1 MVTPMSL
8 DIARRYPAEQ
18 IRFAAD
24 GAAEEAEWVGEFLSA
39 AGITPG
45 EASRLTPGL
54 LLDLGGARRLWAWE
68 AAGLDAHLVA
78 GLPSARNALGHVI
91 DIITAA
97 AADRA
102 ALARAGALGRA
113 VFDLRM
119 SRFAW
124 AGPTELR
131 ADVALGTPDD
141 EDLLEAVA
149 DLLLWAVRRP
159 TRPIR

>member
-1 MVTPMSL
+1 MLPTLSPDVT
-8 DIARRYPAEQ
+8 RRYPAEQ
-18 IRFAAD
+18 IRFAID
-24 GAAEEAEWVGEFLSA
+24 GAAEEAAWVAGFLSA

-45 EASRLTPGL
+45 EASGLTPGL
-54 LLDLGGARRLWAWE
+54 LLDLGGARRLRAWE
-68 AAGLDAHLVA
+68 AAGLDAHRAA
-78 GLPSARNALGHVI
+78 GLPSARDALGRVI
-91 DIITAA
+91 DIIIAA

-113 VFDLRM
+113 VFDVRM

-149 DLLLWAVRRP
+149 DLLLWAARRP
-159 TRPIR
+159 TRPSR